1 MAYIHNGRVVEKKP
15 FTVRGFLLALWTTLS
30 LFAQTLFTTRPMAQV
45 VEEYQHPAPPAR
57 NAPATGGGLLD
68 SLRGILNRRGGGGQA
83 LGSGRNS
90 DWAAATNRRGGNVHT
105 LPKAPM
111 SGGCASG

>member
-15 FTVRGFLLALWTTLS
+15 FTVRGFLLALWAMLS
-30 LFAQTLFTTRPMAQV
+30 LFVQTLFTTRPVMEV
-45 VEEYQHPAPPAR
+45 VEEYQHPAPRAA
-57 NAPATGGGLLD
+57 NAPAIGGGILG
-68 SLRGILNRRGGGGQA
+68 SLRAMLNRRGGGGQA
-83 LGSGRNS
+83 LGGGRNS

-105 LPKAPM
+105 LPKPPI